1 MAIPHIV
8 QKQMIIKR
16 LRNLKGKAKLK
27 EIDAILQEL
36 PRWNTGPY
44 GELKKWLREQA
55 KKTAVRSKIEHK
67 DYFGVKKEGH
77 RQFVLVG
84 CPNIGK
90 SSLIK
95 HMSGLQTEIAGYEF
109 TTLKPIPGIVEIN
122 GANFQIVDL
131 PGLVEGAS
139 DDTGEGKRFLGIV
152 RTSDGIILMHD
163 LTKPLSDVEK
173 MVRELEKAE
182 IDRPMIVVGS
192 KIDVDDARENLR
204 LLKQRFP
211 SYPVIGLSN
220 ETGEGHDDLKQELW
234 KASDLIRV
242 FPKAEE
248 RPIVLEKGSTI
259 KDFVRAI
266 HTSMVERFKS
276 ARVTGPSSKFP
287 NQQVG
292 MNHELDD
299 TDRVE
304 VIVRK

>member
-1 MAIPHIV
+1 M
-8 QKQMIIKR
+8 
-16 LRNLKGKAKLK
+16 
-27 EIDAILQEL
+27 
-36 PRWNTGPY
+36 
-44 GELKKWLREQA
+44 
-55 KKTAVRSKIEHK
+55 
-67 DYFGVKKEGH
+67 KKEGH

-109 TTLKPIPGIVEIN
+109 TTLKPIPGIVNIN

-173 MVRELEKAE
+173 MVRELEKAS

-192 KIDVDDARENLR
+192 KLDMEGSRKNLEA
-204 LLKQRFP
+204 LKQRFP
-211 SYPVIGLSN
+211 AYPVIGLSN
-220 ETGEGHDDLKQELW
+220 ETGEGHEELKQELW
-234 KASDLIRV
+234 RCSRLIRV
-242 FPKAEE
+242 FPKDEE
-248 RPIVLEKGSTI
+248 SPVVLEKESTVR
-259 KDFVRAI
+259 DFVRSI

-292 MNHELDD
+292 INHELED